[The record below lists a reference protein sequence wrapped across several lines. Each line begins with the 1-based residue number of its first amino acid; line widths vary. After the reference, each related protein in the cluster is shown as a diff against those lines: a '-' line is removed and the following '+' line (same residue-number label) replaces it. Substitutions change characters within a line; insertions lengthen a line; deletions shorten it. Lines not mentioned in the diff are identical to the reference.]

1 MKAKIL
7 TMTLAAAGLSAALR
21 ADPQLLSEFDFER
34 INNAISEA
42 MTPVVAKSNIFS
54 RFTYLIDG
62 SETNIDQDRY
72 AVDMQVIGK
81 EPWSDETFTSNIGLT
96 LEYGSEVNTDKLKL
110 SYEVDVATD
119 TLALIRHHAQKSRVC
134 EAKNRAWGVLRV
146 SLAED
151 CNVLPRLT
159 SVASFDELFSI
170 LRDHIDSA
178 KSAVL
183 AYRSELQKAT
193 SAVSGE
199 MAADSLGS
207 QLAEVDRYL
216 TGVSQVQLNR
226 TVDGVSLVIPDFPV
240 MGIVDMH
247 DIQFDFS
254 PAKMRGRG
262 NVAIDMSSK
271 IYDAFKPE
279 LIQILRDL
287 ERGQDYPKTLI
298 QMETRFWLRLM
309 EGHVQ
314 GQGD

>member
-1 MKAKIL
+1 MKAKIIAL
-7 TMTLAAAGLSAALR
+7 TLAAAGISAALR
-21 ADPQLLSEFDFER
+21 ADPQLLSEFDFGR
-34 INNAISEA
+34 INAAISEA
-42 MTPVVAKSNIFS
+42 MTPIVAKSNIFS
-54 RFTYLIDG
+54 RFTYLIDE

-72 AVDMQVIGK
+72 AVEMQVVGK
-81 EPWSDETFTSNIGLT
+81 EPWSDGTFTSNIGLT
-96 LEYGSEVNTDKLKL
+96 LQYGGDANPNKLKL
-110 SYEVDVATD
+110 AYDLDVDTD
-119 TLALIRHHAQKSRVC
+119 TLAFIRHHAQKSRVC
-134 EAKNRAWGVLRV
+134 ETRNRAWGVLRI

-151 CNVLPRLT
+151 CKVLPRLT
-159 SVASFDELFSI
+159 NVTSFDDLFSI

-183 AYRSELQKAT
+183 AYRSELQKAA
-193 SAVSGE
+193 SAVSGD
-199 MAADSLGS
+199 MAVDSLGA

-226 TVDGVSLVIPDFPV
+226 TEDGVSLIIPDFPV
-240 MGIVDMH
+240 IGIVDMR
-247 DIQFDFS
+247 DIEFDFS

-287 ERGQDYPKTLI
+287 ERGEDYPKTLI

-314 GQGD
+314 SQDD